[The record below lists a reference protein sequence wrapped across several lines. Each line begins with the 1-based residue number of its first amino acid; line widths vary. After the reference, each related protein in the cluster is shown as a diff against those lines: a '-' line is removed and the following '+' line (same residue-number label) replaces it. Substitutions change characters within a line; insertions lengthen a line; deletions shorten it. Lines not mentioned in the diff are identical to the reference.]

1 MMFKILV
8 LQALYGLSDEQAEFQ
23 IMDRRTLGRFLGRLD
38 GAGKTSQR
46 NRQTDTDA
54 TNRRKYSMRLICE
67 AKLRLANAPYAI
79 EHAIKDLTIYCRSIS
94 QNNGQYE
101 LDFEAATAA
110 IRAHEEGL
118 LIRVEAEETVIS
130 DGTKMLIASQISSHA
145 INMPMNVLWVDA
157 IEEPFA
163 AILAPEKLGKR
174 EDKQAISTKRYRC

>member
-1 MMFKILV
+1 
-8 LQALYGLSDEQAEFQ
+8 
-23 IMDRRTLGRFLGRLD
+23 
-38 GAGKTSQR
+38 
-46 NRQTDTDA
+46 
-54 TNRRKYSMRLICE
+54 MRLICE

-79 EHAIKDLTIYCRSIS
+79 ERAIKDLTVHCRSIS

-130 DGTKMLIASQISSHA
+130 HGTKMLIASQISSHA

-157 IEEPFA
+157 SEKPFA
-163 AILAPEKLGKR
+163 TILAPEKL
-174 EDKQAISTKRYRC
+174 ETHENKQANSTKRYRC